1 MRLLFIVYLLLFHLF
16 VGIVIVKTD
25 ILVRIQ
31 NKLGFTTEQEEIT
44 PFYYA
49 MVGFHRRVDANIP
62 DNSIIFLGDSL
73 IQGLAISSIASPSIN
88 FGIGN
93 DTTWGLIQRIP
104 YYSSISKSKAIVI
117 AIGVN
122 DLIRRNNKEIINNY
136 KKIATLIPDHIP
148 IVFSAILPIDEALLD
163 TVDFN
168 KRIRDV
174 NNELKKLCDDNQ
186 RLYFINIT
194 NQLTRPDGWLSEKF
208 HIGDGIHLNA
218 LGNAVWI
225 DGLKKGLLNATSRY
239 NTNVKSKF

>member
-31 NKLGFTTEQEEIT
+31 NKLGFTTEQEEMT

-49 MVGFHRRVDANIP
+49 MVEFHSRVDANTP
-62 DNSIIFLGDSL
+62 DHSIIFLGDSL

-194 NQLTRPDGWLSEKF
+194 NQLTRADGLLSEKF

-225 DGLKKGLLNATSRY
+225 DGLKEGLLNATSRY